1 MIPNKPQLNVIISH
15 SLLNLFLLPLS
26 HGLLSTLLLFQ
37 YTIVTT
43 QRQSSKTNQGNPD
56 GDRSTNDCD
65 TAGTSDFES
74 SKTLP
79 VNGLETNTNPDTS
92 FSDSKEIHNDLLS
105 NTDFDSA
112 HANKVSI
119 DLLSNDVTTCDSRLS
134 ADANSKSISESGKN
148 FDHKDSGSHI
158 DNLMDLTDVEV
169 SSTPSILYG
178 VDLLG
183 NVGSQSDQ
191 PQPDITNGITNKRTY
206 QNDLL
211 GDIGS
216 DSVNLP
222 NTLHQDLLLL
232 DINNPSDESNSN
244 CGQTIS
250 DNTNDKNILS
260 KDSSF
265 QGISA
270 VQDSVHAS
278 GSNLLNMPSHGSTL
292 SDTENSLID
301 LTTEATGP
309 EIPAS
314 LIGSA
319 NAVGFPAESTKG
331 RLNQDLLHGDYDG
344 NDFGV
349 QRLDHDFSNEY
360 TQRTTV
366 HQTPT
371 NTTAVST
378 NITATNSYD
387 TDTRTNE
394 YGSTS
399 GDVTH
404 AAISNVPH
412 LREENESSLLF
423 LQDHFGNSEV
433 ATVMT
438 DNVNSA
444 GCANNEI
451 LGTNNGQNNDEL
463 DGREEPPAESIPVAQ
478 DAVTEASERSPMV
491 NNYEVPESEQPFQL
505 GYTAPPWMP
514 DSDVNRC
521 MSCQCKFTVVKRRHH
536 CRACGKV

>member
-1 MIPNKPQLNVIISH
+1 
-15 SLLNLFLLPLS
+15 
-26 HGLLSTLLLFQ
+26 
-37 YTIVTT
+37 
-43 QRQSSKTNQGNPD
+43 
-56 GDRSTNDCD
+56 
-65 TAGTSDFES
+65 
-74 SKTLP
+74 
-79 VNGLETNTNPDTS
+79 
-92 FSDSKEIHNDLLS
+92 
-105 NTDFDSA
+105 
-112 HANKVSI
+112 
-119 DLLSNDVTTCDSRLS
+119 
-134 ADANSKSISESGKN
+134 
-148 FDHKDSGSHI
+148 
-158 DNLMDLTDVEV
+158 
-169 SSTPSILYG
+169 
-178 VDLLG
+178 
-183 NVGSQSDQ
+183 
-191 PQPDITNGITNKRTY
+191 
-206 QNDLL
+206 
-211 GDIGS
+211 
-216 DSVNLP
+216 
-222 NTLHQDLLLL
+222 
-232 DINNPSDESNSN
+232 
-244 CGQTIS
+244 
-250 DNTNDKNILS
+250 
-260 KDSSF
+260 
-265 QGISA
+265 
-270 VQDSVHAS
+270 
-278 GSNLLNMPSHGSTL
+278 
-292 SDTENSLID
+292 
-301 LTTEATGP
+301 
-309 EIPAS
+309 

-319 NAVGFPAESTKG
+319 NVVGFPAESTKG

-366 HQTPT
+366 NQTLMDRESVPAD
-371 NTTAVST
+371 TTEVST

-412 LREENESSLLF
+412 LREENEPSLLF

-433 ATVMT
+433 ASVMT

-444 GCANNEI
+444 DCANNEI
-451 LGTNNGQNNDEL
+451 LGTNNGQSNDEL

-505 GYTAPPWMP
+505 GYTAPPWLP